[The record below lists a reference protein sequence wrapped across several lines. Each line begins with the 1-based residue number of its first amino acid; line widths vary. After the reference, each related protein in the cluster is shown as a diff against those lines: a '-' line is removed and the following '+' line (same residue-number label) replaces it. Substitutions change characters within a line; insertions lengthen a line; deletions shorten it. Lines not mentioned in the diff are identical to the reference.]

1 MDKTTHNLTQT
12 LQSSYGEAFS
22 QLDNKILQTLTQT
35 DKQIAKLDAALEQ
48 ELNKS
53 LKTMGEQ
60 LAALSE
66 KFVQDYSPLTERL
79 HDLVNLANQKVN

>member
-1 MDKTTHNLTQT
+1 MSTFLKNLTQT
-12 LQSSYGEAFS
+12 LQSSYSDAFA
-22 QLDNKILQTLTQT
+22 QLDNKIILTLTQT
-35 DKQIAKLDAALEQ
+35 DKQIAKLDASLEQ

-79 HDLVNLANQKVN
+79 HELVNLANNKGR